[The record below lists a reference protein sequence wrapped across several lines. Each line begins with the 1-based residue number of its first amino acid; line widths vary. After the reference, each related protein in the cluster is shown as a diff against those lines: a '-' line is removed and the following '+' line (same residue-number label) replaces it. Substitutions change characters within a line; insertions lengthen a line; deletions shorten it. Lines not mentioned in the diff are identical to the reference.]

1 MHVCIHGI
9 GVCVYGIAQLT
20 NTHFKIFLPR
30 QNQKKG
36 MWRNFVQGG
45 SKISPNTCNLTSF
58 HSTLKSRNN
67 IPKTL
72 PLSGKI
78 NATSYYQYVTKYFC
92 TSSN

>member
-1 MHVCIHGI
+1 MELHTPQVPISKSSSPD
-9 GVCVYGIAQLT
+9 
-20 NTHFKIFLPR
+20 KIKR
-30 QNQKKG
+30 RG

-45 SKISPNTCNLTSF
+45 SKMSPNTCNLTSF

-78 NATSYYQYVTKYFC
+78 NATSYYEYVTKYFC
-92 TSSN
+92 ASKLRLENFWFLEKA